1 VWDAR
6 QFLARFNLNWFS
18 TSRYWSRVMVD
29 AARRRGREGAEAS
42 ATIGRD
48 VDEEG
53 ISREQRT
60 FRRNVQDEIDKPDG
74 ADMGQG

>member
-1 VWDAR
+1 
-6 QFLARFNLNWFS
+6 
-18 TSRYWSRVMVD
+18 MVD